1 MGVSKELSEDVRG
14 KTDLSK
20 ARMGYKT
27 ISNKLGESGNC
38 WSDYWEIEVIISCPR
53 SGAPFKIFPRGGRM
67 IKRQVHGRSIL
78 MI

>member
-27 ISNKLGESGNC
+27 ISNKLGESAVALALTGPAMFR
-38 WSDYWEIEVIISCPR
+38 E
-53 SGAPFKIFPRGGRM
+53 F
-67 IKRQVHGRSIL
+67 L
-78 MI
+78 